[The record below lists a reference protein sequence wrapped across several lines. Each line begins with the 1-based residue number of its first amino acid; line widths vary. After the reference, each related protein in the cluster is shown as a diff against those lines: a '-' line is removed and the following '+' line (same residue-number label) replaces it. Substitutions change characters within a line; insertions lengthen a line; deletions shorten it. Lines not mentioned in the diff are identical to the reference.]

1 MVDYDAV
8 VIGAGNGGL
17 TAGLTLA
24 RAGVKTLML
33 ERHNIPG
40 GCATSFVRGRFEF
53 EVALHQ
59 LSGMGTESFPG
70 PLRSMLND
78 LNVIKDLEFVQMENL
93 YRAVIPGQMDITLKA
108 DRGQAIQ
115 ALKAKFPQETSGI
128 DGLFDLVWAFCNQ
141 WVHVAI
147 MRDPEASPEKYP
159 IYFQY
164 ALKDTQTVL
173 NTFLKNPLLQSAVS
187 IYWSYMGMP
196 PSRLPFGDFAIIFW
210 AYTEFKPY
218 HIKGGSQ
225 ALSSSLLNAYM
236 EAGGEV
242 RFNCGV
248 RKILVENNRTKGV
261 VTDQG
266 DEISTQRIVSNAG
279 SYSTYVDLIDRE
291 HVPEERWRELGAR
304 TIGTSAVTVFL
315 GMDAEPEDLGI
326 RETTNFIT
334 ETTDNDLA
342 FATFKTLDSPKAMLF
357 TCYDV
362 DDPDFSPKGAC
373 QGAIV
378 ALAYSEPWLSIPTTR
393 YYETKYRYAQDMLN
407 TLYKVFPDC
416 KNHIEEMDVAT
427 PLTHMRY
434 LGHPGGAIYGFEQ
447 SAKDSELF
455 LDSASPI
462 EGLYHAGAF
471 TGMGGFQPTL
481 MSGQSAARK
490 VIRALQK

>member
-1 MVDYDAV
+1 MTDYDAV
-8 VIGAGNGGL
+8 IIGAGNGGL

-70 PLRSMLND
+70 PLRSMLKD
-78 LNVIKDLEFVQMENL
+78 LGVLKDLEFVQMENL
-93 YRAVIPGQMDITLKA
+93 YRAVMPGQLDITLKA
-108 DRGQAIQ
+108 DRAEALQ

-128 DGLFDLVWAFCNQ
+128 DGFFDLVWAFCNQ
-141 WVHVAI
+141 WIHVVI
-147 MRDPEASPEKYP
+147 MKDPKATPEKYP
-159 IYFQY
+159 LYFQY

-173 NTFLKNPLLQSAVS
+173 NEFLKNPLLQSAVS

-196 PSRLPFGDFAIIFW
+196 PSRLPFGDFAVIFW

-225 ALSSSLLNAYM
+225 ALSNALLNAYLQ
-236 EAGGEV
+236 AGGDV

-248 RKILVENNRTKGV
+248 KKIIVQDNKTRGV

-266 DEISTQRIVSNAG
+266 DEILTGKIVSNAG
-279 SYSTYVDLIDRE
+279 TYTTYVELIDRE
-291 HVPEERWRELGAR
+291 HVPEESRQELGAR
-304 TIGTSAVTVFL
+304 TVGTSAVTVFL
-315 GMDAEPEDLGI
+315 GMDAEPEAMGI
-326 RETTNFIT
+326 RQATNFIT
-334 ETTDNDLA
+334 ETTDSDLA
-342 FATFKTLDSPKAMLF
+342 YATFRSLDAPKAMLF

-378 ALAYSEPWLSIPTTR
+378 ALAYAEPWLSIPTTS

-407 TLYKVFPDC
+407 ILYKVFPDC
-416 KNHIEEMDVAT
+416 RHHIEEIDVAT

-447 SAKDSELF
+447 SARDSELF
-455 LDSASPI
+455 LDSSSPI
-462 EGLYHAGAF
+462 EGLYHVGAF
-471 TGMGGFQPTL
+471 AGMGGFQPTL

-490 VIRALQK
+490 VIRQLK

>member
-1 MVDYDAV
+1 MTDYDAV
-8 VIGAGNGGL
+8 IIGAGNGGL

-70 PLRSMLND
+70 PLRSML
-78 LNVIKDLEFVQMENL
+78 KDLDMMKDLAFVQMENL
-93 YRAVIPGQMDITLKA
+93 YRAVLPGQIDITLKA
-108 DRGQAIQ
+108 DRAEAIQ

-128 DGLFDLVWAFCNQ
+128 DGFFDLVWAFCNQ
-141 WVHVAI
+141 WIHVVI
-147 MRDPEASPEKYP
+147 IKDPEATPEKYP
-159 IYFQY
+159 VYFQY
-164 ALKDTQTVL
+164 ALKHTQSVL
-173 NTFLKNPLLQSAVS
+173 DEFFKNPLLKSAVG

-196 PSRLPFGDFAIIFW
+196 PSRLPFGDFAVIFW

-225 ALSSSLLNAYM
+225 ALSNALLNAYIQ
-236 EAGGEV
+236 AGGDV

-248 RKILVENNRTKGV
+248 KKIIVKDNRVRGV

-266 DEISTQRIVSNAG
+266 DEIVTANIVSNAG
-279 SYSTYVDLIDRE
+279 TYTTYVELIDRE
-291 HVPEERWRELGAR
+291 HIPEESRRELGAR
-304 TIGTSAVTVFL
+304 TVGTSAVTIFL
-315 GMDAEPEDLGI
+315 GMDAEPEALGI
-326 RETTNFIT
+326 REATNFIT

-342 FATFKTLDSPKAMLF
+342 FSTFRTLDPPMAMLF

-378 ALAYSEPWLSIPTTR
+378 ALAYAEPWLSIPTTR
-393 YYETKYRYAQDMLN
+393 YHETKYRYAQDMLN
-407 TLYKVFPDC
+407 ILYKVFPDVRH
-416 KNHIEEMDVAT
+416 HIEEIDVGT

-447 SAKDSELF
+447 SARDSELF
-455 LDSASPI
+455 LDSGSPI

-471 TGMGGFQPTL
+471 AGMGGFQPTL

-490 VIRALQK
+490 VIRQLK

>member
-1 MVDYDAV
+1 MTDYDAV
-8 VIGAGNGGL
+8 IIGAGNGGL

-70 PLRSMLND
+70 PLRSML
-78 LNVIKDLEFVQMENL
+78 KDLDMMKDLAFVQMENL
-93 YRAVIPGQMDITLKA
+93 YRAVLPGQMDITLKA
-108 DRGQAIQ
+108 DRAEAIQ

-128 DGLFDLVWAFCNQ
+128 DGFFDLVWAFCNQ
-141 WVHVAI
+141 WIHVVI
-147 MRDPEASPEKYP
+147 MKDPEATSEKHP
-159 IYFQY
+159 VYFQY
-164 ALKDTQTVL
+164 ALKDTQSVL
-173 NTFLKNPLLQSAVS
+173 DEFFKNPLLKSAVG

-196 PSRLPFGDFAIIFW
+196 PSRLPFGDFAVIFW
-210 AYTEFKPY
+210 AYTEFKPF

-225 ALSSSLLNAYM
+225 ALSNALLNAYIQ
-236 EAGGEV
+236 AGGDV
-242 RFNCGV
+242 HFNCGV
-248 RKILVENNRTKGV
+248 KKIIVKDNRVTGI

-266 DEISTQRIVSNAG
+266 DEIATANIVSNAG
-279 SYSTYVDLIDRE
+279 TYTTYVELIDRE
-291 HVPEERWRELGAR
+291 HIPEESRRELGAR
-304 TIGTSAVTVFL
+304 TVGTSAVTIFL
-315 GMDAEPEDLGI
+315 GMDAEPEALGI
-326 RETTNFIT
+326 REATNFIT

-342 FATFKTLDSPKAMLF
+342 FSTFRTLDPPMAMLF

-362 DDPDFSPKGAC
+362 DDPEFSPKGAC
-373 QGAIV
+373 QAAIV
-378 ALAYSEPWLSIPTTR
+378 SLAYSEPWLSIPTTR
-393 YYETKYRYAQDMLN
+393 YHETKYRYAQDMLN
-407 TLYKVFPDC
+407 TLYKVFPDVRH
-416 KNHIEEMDVAT
+416 HIEEIDVAT

-447 SAKDSELF
+447 SARDSELF
-455 LDSASPI
+455 LDGSSPI

-471 TGMGGFQPTL
+471 AGMGGFQPTL

-490 VIRALQK
+490 LIRQLK